1 MLDRLTLADAERV
14 DEICDCFEAACRAG
28 GRPRIEDF
36 LDQRPE
42 PLRAALLGELL
53 LTEVEYRV
61 HRGWVPDPSEYR
73 DRFPDQA
80 ALVGQVF
87 SEALAVPGSVSGRDP
102 SRGSSARAST
112 VASESPPALAARHGA
127 LPKVAGYEI
136 VEELGRGGMGVVYKA
151 RALSLN
157 RIVALKMI
165 LAGAHAGPKAM
176 LRFLNEAEVAARLRH
191 PNVVQIFGLGDHE
204 GRPYVELEYVEG
216 GSLARRLGGTPHA
229 APGAAALVE
238 VLARAVHAAHSQGII
253 HRDLKPANVLLT
265 RDGVPKITDFGLA
278 KATDSNSGLTG
289 SDAVLGSPSYM
300 APEQAERGGRSV
312 GPAADVYA
320 LGAILYELLTGRPP
334 FKAASVLET
343 LEQVRSADPVSP
355 SRLQPGLAR
364 DLETICLKCLRKDP
378 AHRYGSALELADDL
392 RRWIAGEPVI
402 ARPVGTLGR
411 IGLWCR
417 RKPLPA
423 ALAAAVVAL
432 AVTILLGAP
441 IMMLRLQRERDDSR
455 VNLKNALAAQELAE
469 QKIIEI
475 SLEQAHALR
484 LSRQAGQRVQSLEA
498 LRQAARLLPRAG
510 GWGPTP
516 LALRSEVVLSLALVD
531 LVDEQRPLP
540 PLPAYGT
547 LISVD
552 LALRRYAYP
561 DRHDVV
567 ISSLEDGRELLRIAS
582 PEPGSPCETV
592 AFGPDGKMLR
602 ALYPLQT
609 KPRRYACVVWNLA
622 ERRPVLRAELS
633 APVTAFSPDGQCL
646 AFVEPAGAVALVELA
661 GGSLRRRLFVAAA
674 NPQCFAFDAS
684 GRRFAVQAAD
694 ESVKICDVE
703 TGAILSTL
711 DYQGHIHTLAWR
723 HDGRLLAAAGWEERV
738 HVWELPQGR
747 LVSILTGHT
756 AAVTAAIFRKR
767 DGLLAT
773 SSWDG
778 TTRLWDPVSGD
789 ELLSAPGAI
798 GRFSPD
804 EQRLAFQDNRRV
816 GVWRIEGGG
825 ECRTLHHGNTGNLSP
840 QTGTVLFH
848 SVGFSPD
855 GQILAASG
863 HDGVRIWDGAG
874 VRELAHLPIGPTQTL
889 QFLPDGAG
897 FLTLGQSGLQ
907 RWPITVERGDGSATP
922 AWRIGPPLV
931 LQSAV
936 DRVFNYAG
944 LSRDGTTLAVAV
956 NAGRVTVMDLA
967 RASAAVRI
975 EHPTTYTLRT
985 LAVSA
990 DGGSTACGHWRSSP
1004 AACVWDNATGRI
1016 VRSFESEP
1024 AGATSAF
1031 VAFSPDGQ
1039 WLVTCEQGVYRFWKA
1054 GTWEPGPSIER
1065 DQIESFPGPI
1075 AWSRDGRMLA
1085 VARSSTGVLLLD
1097 AASGQ
1102 RLATMRANSRRSVRS
1117 LDFSPDGR
1125 RLAVANIDQQVI
1137 VWDLPLVRRGLAV
1150 LGLDWPD
1157 SSSDSSEMLGPGATD
1172 GTAPPEIEVR
1182 LEP

>member
-1 MLDRLTLADAERV
+1 
-14 DEICDCFEAACRAG
+14 
-28 GRPRIEDF
+28 
-36 LDQRPE
+36 
-42 PLRAALLGELL
+42 
-53 LTEVEYRV
+53 
-61 HRGWVPDPSEYR
+61 
-73 DRFPDQA
+73 
-80 ALVGQVF
+80 
-87 SEALAVPGSVSGRDP
+87 
-102 SRGSSARAST
+102 
-112 VASESPPALAARHGA
+112 
-127 LPKVAGYEI
+127 
-136 VEELGRGGMGVVYKA
+136 
-151 RALSLN
+151 
-157 RIVALKMI
+157 
-165 LAGAHAGPKAM
+165 M

-216 GSLARRLGGTPHA
+216 GSLARRLGGTPRA
-229 APGAAALVE
+229 ATSAAALVE
-238 VLARAVHAAHSQGII
+238 VLARAVQAAHSQGII

-265 RDGVPKITDFGLA
+265 RDGAPKITDFGLA

-312 GPAADVYA
+312 GPAADDYA

-378 AHRYGSALELADDL
+378 AHRYSSAQELADDL

-423 ALAAAVVAL
+423 ALAAAVAAL

-455 VNLKNALAAQELAE
+455 

-475 SLEQAHALR
+475 SLEHAHALR

-498 LRQAARLLPRAG
+498 LRQAARLLPRAD

-516 LALRSEVVLSLALVD
+516 LDLRGEVILSLALVD
-531 LVDEQRPLP
+531 LVDEKRPLP
-540 PLPAYGT
+540 PLPSYGT
-547 LISVD
+547 PISVD
-552 LALRRYAYP
+552 PALRRYAYP
-561 DRHDVV
+561 DRQDVV
-567 ISSLEDGRELLRIAS
+567 VSSLEDGRALLRIAS
-582 PEPGSPCETV
+582 PVPDSPCESV
-592 AFGPDGKMLR
+592 AFSPDGNTLC
-602 ALYPLQT
+602 ALYPLQ
-609 KPRRYACVVWNLA
+609 KQPRQHACVVWNLA
-622 ERRPVLRAELS
+622 DQRPVLRVDIN

-646 AFVEPAGAVALVELA
+646 AFVEPAGTVALVELA
-661 GGSLRRRLFVAAA
+661 GGALRRRLSVAAA
-674 NPQCFAFDAS
+674 SPQCFAFDAS
-684 GRRFAVQAAD
+684 GRRFAVRAAD

-703 TGAILSTL
+703 TGAILNTL

-747 LVSILTGHT
+747 LVSVLTGHT
-756 AAVTAAIFRKR
+756 AAVTAAVFRKR

-789 ELLSAPGAI
+789 ELLSAPGTI
-798 GRFSPD
+798 CRFSPD
-804 EQRLAFQDNRRV
+804 EQRLAFQDNLRV
-816 GVWRIEGGG
+816 GVWRIEGGR

-840 QTGTVLFH
+840 QTGTVLFR

-855 GQILAASG
+855 GRMLAASG
-863 HDGVRIWDGAG
+863 HDGVRIWDGVG

-889 QFLPDGAG
+889 LFLPDGSG

-907 RWPITVERGDGSATP
+907 RWPISVERGGGSLE
-922 AWRIGPPLV
+922 WRIGRPLLV
-931 LQSAV
+931 QSKG
-936 DRVFNYAG
+936 DRLYNYAG
-944 LSRDGTTLAVAV
+944 LSGDGTTLAVAV
-956 NAGRVTVMDLA
+956 NAGRVTALDLVRQGA
-967 RASAAVRI
+967 DPVVRI
-975 EHPTTYTLRT
+975 DHRAGYTLRT

-990 DGGSTACGHWRSSP
+990 DGRFTACGHWRSSP
-1004 AACVWDNATGRI
+1004 AAQVWDNATGQT
-1016 VRSFESEP
+1016 VRSFESGP

-1039 WLVTCEQGVYRFWKA
+1039 WLVTCEQGAYHFWKV
-1054 GTWEPGPSIER
+1054 GTWEPGPSIAR
-1065 DQIESFPGPI
+1065 DQIEPFPGPI
-1075 AWSRDGRMLA
+1075 AWSRDGRMVA

-1097 AASGQ
+1097 ATSGQ
-1102 RLATMRANSRRSVRS
+1102 RLATMKANSRRSVRS

-1125 RLAVANIDQQVI
+1125 WLAVANIDQQVI
-1137 VWDLPLVRRGLAV
+1137 IWDLPLVRRRLAG
-1150 LGLDWPD
+1150 LGLDWPGN
-1157 SSSDSSEMLGPGATD
+1157 SSDSSEMLDPGASD
-1172 GTAPPEIEVR
+1172 GTDPPAIEVR